1 MDVKNEEAHWRAQ
14 YLYLGC
20 KRVTG
25 GWTQLI
31 TVPILLSPA
40 PCPGQVTPSP
50 SLTQTTGHTQT
61 GDTPG
66 YVAKSFLSK
75 SYFYDPLQ
83 IGECMYSLMCG
94 Q

>member
-1 MDVKNEEAHWRAQ
+1 MSKLRKSTGELSICIWGVAGDWR
-14 YLYLGC
+14 
-20 KRVTG
+20 
-25 GWTQLI
+25 WTQLI

-83 IGECMYSLMCG
+83 IGECIA
-94 Q
+94 